1 MVSTTRLDTTR
12 RGNTSGTQSQ
22 RGFAGAA
29 VLEVQPM
36 CEAMS
41 PAGNLPCSRVDCDG
55 RGHVWVH
62 ASSARDPKADAEA
75 LLDL

>member
-1 MVSTTRLDTTR
+1 
-12 RGNTSGTQSQ
+12 
-22 RGFAGAA
+22 
-29 VLEVQPM
+29 M

-41 PAGNLPCSRVDCDG
+41 PAGNLSCSRVDCDG

-75 LLDL
+75 RLDL